1 MKSRHKIGLFVGIS
15 YGLAAAMAGGL
26 SASGVEFGGLIGSGF
41 AVIYMFTPML
51 AVIAVQLLA
60 GEKPF
65 RALSARPR
73 LNRWL
78 LVGSLGTLALVIAAM
93 LAGFAL
99 PGLSYDPSIDS
110 ILDRFGDMLSAEQRA
125 EARQEIEALPVHPA
139 FLSIPQIIIAGA
151 TLNALFAFGEEI
163 GWRGLLYRELSH
175 LGFWKTSLI
184 TGIIWG
190 FWHAPII
197 LLGHNYPDHPVPGV
211 FLFVVICVL
220 LSPLHTLIR
229 QRSGTVWGAAI
240 CHGTFNAAAGL
251 PLLVTAGGS
260 DLEVG
265 VTGLAG
271 VIGMT
276 VANLALA
283 VWMATSGQ
291 KAHRAL

>member
-1 MKSRHKIGLFVGIS
+1 MESSHKVGLFVGIS
-15 YGLAAAMAGGL
+15 YGLAAAMGGAL
-26 SASGVEFGGLIGSGF
+26 AISDVGYGGLIGSVF
-41 AVIYMFTPML
+41 AVLYMFTPML

-65 RALSARPR
+65 HHLSVRPR

-78 LVGSLGTLALVIAAM
+78 LAGSLGTLVLVFAAM
-93 LAGFAL
+93 LAGFVL
-99 PGLSYDPSIDS
+99 PGLSYDPSIDA
-110 ILDRFGDMLSAEQRA
+110 ILERFGGMLSPEQLA
-125 EARQEIEALPVHPA
+125 EARQELESLPVHPA
-139 FLSIPQIIIAGA
+139 FLSLPQILIAGA

-175 LGFWKTSLI
+175 LGFWKTSLF

-197 LLGHNYPDHPVPGV
+197 LVGHNYPDHPVPGV

-251 PLLVTAGGS
+251 PLLVTAGGN

-276 VANLALA
+276 AANLILA
-283 VWMATSGQ
+283 AWMALSG
-291 KAHRAL
+291 RAERSTP

>member
-1 MKSRHKIGLFVGIS
+1 MESSHKVGLFVGIS
-15 YGLAAAMAGGL
+15 YGLAVAMAGALAISDVGY
-26 SASGVEFGGLIGSGF
+26 GGLLGSVF
-41 AVIYMFTPML
+41 AVLYMFTPML

-65 RALSARPR
+65 HGLSARPR

-78 LVGSLGTLALVIAAM
+78 LAGSLGTLVLVFAAM

-99 PGLSYDPSIDS
+99 PGLSYDPSIDA
-110 ILDRFGDMLSAEQRA
+110 ILDRFGDMLSPEQLAET
-125 EARQEIEALPVHPA
+125 RQELEALPVHPA
-139 FLSIPQIIIAGA
+139 FLSIPQILIAGA

-197 LLGHNYPDHPVPGV
+197 LVGHNYPEHPLPGA

-220 LSPLHTLIR
+220 LSPLHTFIR
-229 QRSGTVWGAAI
+229 QHSGTVWGAAI

-271 VIGMT
+271 VIGMA

-283 VWMATSGQ
+283 AWMAFSG
-291 KAHRAL
+291 RAARSTP